1 MSKPNPFE
9 TAQQQLE
16 ACAKILNLDQKI
28 LAILKKPQREF
39 IFSLP
44 VQMDDGSIKKFEGFR
59 IQYND
64 ACGPTKGGIRFHP
77 EETIDTI
84 RALAALMT
92 WKCSLLNLPLGG
104 AKGGVICNPKEMSQG
119 ELERLSRAYIQQ
131 TWQIIGPDKDVPAP
145 DVYTNSQV
153 MAWMLDEYIKI
164 TGRNQLGVITGK
176 PLELG
181 GSLGRHDATSRGG
194 WYVINE
200 AAKEKGID
208 LNQATVAVQ
217 GYGNVGY
224 NAALLAKKLFGAK
237 VVAVSDSQGG
247 IFNEAGFD
255 LEAVERHKTINGS
268 VTNFPNAKNITN
280 EELLELEVDILIP
293 AALENMITE
302 NNAAKIKAKIVAELA
317 NGPTAPAA
325 DEILHQKGIY
335 LLPDFLCN
343 AGGVTVSYFEMVQNA
358 SLYYWEAEEVYKN
371 LEKRMVKA
379 YQAVAAAAKKYKIDL
394 RQAAYVVAVER
405 VVAAMKWRGWV

>member
-1 MSKPNPFE
+1 MPKPNPFE
-9 TAQQQLE
+9 TVQQQLE

-28 LAILKKPQREF
+28 LEILKKPQREF
-39 IFSLP
+39 SFSLP

-59 IQYND
+59 VQHND
-64 ACGPTKGGIRFHP
+64 ARGPTKGGIRFHP

-92 WKCSLLNLPLGG
+92 WKCSLLDLPLGG

-131 TWQIIGPDKDVPAP
+131 TWQIIGPDKDIPAP
-145 DVYTNSQV
+145 DLYTNSQV

-200 AAKEKGID
+200 AAREKGID
-208 LNQATVAVQ
+208 LNQATAAVQ

-224 NAALLAKKLFGAK
+224 NATLLAKKLFGVK

-247 IFNEAGFD
+247 IFNEVGLDA
-255 LEAVERHKTINGS
+255 EVVERHKTINGS

-317 NGPTAPAA
+317 NGPTTPAA
-325 DEILHQKGIY
+325 DKILHQKSIC
-335 LLPDFLCN
+335 LLPDLLCN

-358 SLYYWEAEEVYKN
+358 SLNYWEEEEVYKN

-379 YQAVAAAAKKYKIDL
+379 YQAVAAVAKKYKVDL
-394 RQAAYVVAVER
+394 RQAAYIVAVER
-405 VVAAMKWRGWV
+405 VVAAMKWRGWI